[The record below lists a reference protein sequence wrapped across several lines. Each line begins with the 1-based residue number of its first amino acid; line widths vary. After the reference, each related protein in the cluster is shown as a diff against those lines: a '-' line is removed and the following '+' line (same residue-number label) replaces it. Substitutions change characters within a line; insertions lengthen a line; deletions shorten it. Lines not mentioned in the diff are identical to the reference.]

1 MKATFAIDV
10 TMTPDS
16 YLLLRES
23 ISTHQTLSLHSAM
36 PLISAAINE

>member
-1 MKATFAIDV
+1 MKATSAIDV

-23 ISTHQTLSLHSAM
+23 ISAHRTPSLHSAM
-36 PLISAAINE
+36 PPNSAAINE